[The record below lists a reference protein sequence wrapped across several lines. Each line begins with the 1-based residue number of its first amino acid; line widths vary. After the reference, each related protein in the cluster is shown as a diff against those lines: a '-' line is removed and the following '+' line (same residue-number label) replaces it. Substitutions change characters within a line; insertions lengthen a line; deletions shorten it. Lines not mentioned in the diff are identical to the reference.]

1 MKKLIPLI
9 LSLGFILILCS
20 FHVRSHD
27 EYNKTEEMITDGV
40 QTTETA
46 TNIVPLLV
54 SVKSEQTP
62 VMNPIKEEIVYEF
75 DPDADYVEL
84 MVEAAVCGDT
94 ALGNEYE
101 RLHKLQ
107 SAHFGIN
114 NPFDFDDLYLLA
126 KVVEVE
132 AGSSWITDEHKQ
144 MVASVV
150 VNRVNS
156 PEFPDT
162 MYDVVYQRRQYA
174 AAGTKYFE
182 KLIPSESSVRNALYV
197 LQNGS
202 IAPETVVFQA
212 EFKQGSSV
220 YKTYNPEKLGVTYF
234 CHSSYPELYIDHE

>member
-1 MKKLIPLI
+1 MKRLILLI

-20 FHVRSHD
+20 FHVRTYD
-27 EYNKTEEMITDGV
+27 EYDVEENFSDAPNS
-40 QTTETA
+40 TETVS
-46 TNIVPLLV
+46 NIVPLLV
-54 SVKSEQTP
+54 SVKSKQTP
-62 VMNPIKEEIVYEF
+62 TMNPIVEEIVYEF
-75 DPDADYVEL
+75 DPDADYVAL
-84 MVEAAVCGDT
+84 MIEAAVSGDIT
-94 ALGNEYE
+94 LGNEYE

-114 NPFDFDDLYLLA
+114 NPLNFDDLYLLA
-126 KVVEVE
+126 KIVEVE

-182 KLIPSESSVRNALYV
+182 ELIPSESSVRNALYV

-220 YKTYNPEKLGVTYF
+220 YKTYNPEKLGTTYF
-234 CHSSYPELYIDHE
+234 CHSSYPELYADHE